1 MLLTEPMGHEQEQED
16 EPEQFFA
23 KYILTRAFE
32 HERGRRRQAILKI
45 GLVGP
50 NTAYE
55 IHLLKAADTGDD
67 LFMVRVA
74 SYPSKGVEDWVKTAI
89 FSTRQEAFVYVYY
102 LRTTGVSTDLA
113 NR

>member
-1 MLLTEPMGHEQEQED
+1 MLLTETMGHERELEE

-32 HERGRRRQAILKI
+32 NERGRRSQAVLKV

-55 IHLLKAADTGDD
+55 IHLLKAADNGDD

-74 SYPSKGVEDWVKTAI
+74 SYPSKGVEDWLKTTI
-89 FSTRQEAFVYVYY
+89 FSIRQEAFAYVYY
-102 LRTTGVSTDLA
+102 LRTVGVYTDIA